1 MKTTLDAA
9 ELAEDSPP
17 GLSKLPQL
25 LKEVAPREVPSSR
38 ITLTASHSAPREA
51 DSSDGPSARR
61 GGGRSSRK
69 SSSLSTLTSRPR
81 APAPR
86 CIKSR
91 SCCNHLGSGRAA
103 CSFPSGMSAHGNS
116 VAGGTFGYAELL
128 PRESSVASSESESD
142 TGDVAACGGT
152 CFESATMPIKT
163 QRQRQQH
170 RQSRQVSGD
179 THTHT
184 HHRCGGWCMRLPL
197 HAPSAWSSLG
207 RSNTV
212 DHHFACAHTSVMCV
226 CCVCAFA

>member
-184 HHRCGGWCMRLPL
+184 HTRDAEDGACV
-197 HAPSAWSSLG
+197 SL
-207 RSNTV
+207 
-212 DHHFACAHTSVMCV
+212 SVPPPPGLV
-226 CCVCAFA
+226 WGEATL